1 MEQRLILVR
10 KLEPTAE
17 QAVKLRG
24 TPQAFVIRTTIPN
37 QRADQPCLD
46 QPGSYLGPSESQT
59 HVRVSTGFSLSTHR
73 RST

>member
-37 QRADQPCLD
+37 QRADNPALTS
-46 QPGSYLGPSESQT
+46 PAAI
-59 HVRVSTGFSLSTHR
+59 
-73 RST
+73 

>member
-24 TPQAFVIRTTIPN
+24 TLQAFVIRTTIPN

-46 QPGSYLGPSESQT
+46 QPGGHLSPSENQT